1 MLEVRLREVLA
12 GDLLR
17 LAGVAGGSG
26 MWHLE
31 AGRALARS

>member
-26 MWHLE
+26 ILRLVVRW
-31 AGRALARS
+31 LAS